1 MNLKPVIDPLAIEK
15 LNEKGYIAGANG
27 ICNCGAVFALVVQPM
42 PKSPT
47 FTLMFDI
54 YKIEKQKRR
63 NI

>member
-27 ICNCGAVFALVVQPM
+27 MCSCGAVFALVIQSM